1 MPDIGNIGPVLP
13 ASRGGDPVARPM
25 QPIPMQLNLV
35 RPDRESG
42 RGRDE
47 TLVGR
52 GDAESRRARIEA
64 IRAAIAD
71 GSYPT
76 EERLQVAMRRM
87 IDELRG

>member
-1 MPDIGNIGPVLP
+1 MPDIGNIGPVFP
-13 ASRGGDPVARPM
+13 SARGDENASRPV
-25 QPIPMQLNLV
+25 QLHLV
-35 RPDRESG
+35 HHDQTACRDSR
-42 RGRDE
+42 RDE

-52 GDAESRRARIEA
+52 GDAASRRERIET

-76 EERLQVAMRRM
+76 EEKLQLAMRRM

>member
-1 MPDIGNIGPVLP
+1 MPDIGNIGPVFP
-13 ASRGGDPVARPM
+13 AARGDESASRQV
-25 QPIPMQLNLV
+25 QLHLV
-35 RPDRESG
+35 HPDHTALRDS
-42 RGRDE
+42 RRDE

-52 GDAESRRARIEA
+52 GDAASRRERIEA

-76 EERLQVAMRRM
+76 DEKLQLAMRLM